1 VSAGKQEVYYVEETL
16 PVRWD
21 AGRRDEWTERGGRA
35 KPPAYEANEWGLW
48 QMHGNVVE
56 WCVDVY
62 EEKAY
67 ENRVSGAA
75 AGKVVGEVRV
85 EADDAAEAQLYTV
98 GPSRVLRGGS
108 WVSDG
113 GALRCADRYGGAP
126 VVRDLIVG
134 LRLSWES

>member
-1 VSAGKQEVYYVEETL
+1 
-16 PVRWD
+16 
-21 AGRRDEWTERGGRA
+21 
-35 KPPAYEANEWGLW
+35 
-48 QMHGNVVE
+48 MHGNVWE

-108 WVSDG
+108 WVFVGDF
-113 GALRCADRYGGAP
+113 LRCASRFRGAP
-126 VVRDLIVG
+126 VVRNLVVG

>member
-1 VSAGKQEVYYVEETL
+1 
-16 PVRWD
+16 
-21 AGRRDEWTERGGRA
+21 
-35 KPPAYEANEWGLW
+35 
-48 QMHGNVVE
+48 MHGNVWE

-108 WVSDG
+108 WIHFG
-113 GALRCADRYGGAP
+113 GFLRCALRNWFPPDGRNH
-126 VVRDLIVG
+126 VVG